1 MRQQIRNNQGAL
13 SVKNYLVTA
22 LIALVFGF
30 AGAWLWSASGLGNEQ
45 TREYL
50 VANPQILPE
59 MADALQGKQAADRLA
74 QIGDQVRTP
83 FPGAVLGNPKGSKVL
98 VKFTDYGCT
107 YCRQSVGDV
116 ERLIRADPNLKVVIR
131 EWPIFEGSE
140 DAARMALAA
149 AAQNRYAPFHRALFA
164 LGSPTPENVD
174 RAARQA
180 GLDLTAATAFIKTD
194 AVERELAQNMAF
206 AKALGFTGTP
216 SWIAGD
222 EVVQGA
228 VGYDQLAQ
236 ALEIGGA

>member
-1 MRQQIRNNQGAL
+1 M
-13 SVKNYLVTA
+13 KNYLVTA

-30 AGAWLWSASGLGNEQ
+30 AGAWLWSVTGLGNGQ

-59 MADALQGKQAADRLA
+59 MADALQNKQSQDRLA
-74 QIGDQVRTP
+74 EIGGQVRTP
-83 FPGAVLGNPKGSKVL
+83 FPGAVLGNPKGGKVL

-149 AAQNRYAPFHRALFA
+149 AAQNRYAQFHHALFA
-164 LGSPTPENVD
+164 LGNPTPENVD

-180 GLDLTAATAFIKTD
+180 GLDLAAATSFMQTE

-216 SWIAGD
+216 SWVAGD
-222 EVVQGA
+222 AVEQGA
-228 VGYDQLAQ
+228 VGYDRLAEV
-236 ALEIGGA
+236 LGIGG

>member
-1 MRQQIRNNQGAL
+1 M
-13 SVKNYLVTA
+13 KNYLVTA
-22 LIALVFGF
+22 LIAVVFGF
-30 AGAWLWSASGLGNEQ
+30 AGAWLWSASGLGHQQ

-59 MADALQGKQAADRLA
+59 MAEALQHEQSQDRLA
-74 QIGDQVRTP
+74 QVGDQVRTP

-116 ERLIRADPNLKVVIR
+116 ERLIRADPDLKVVIR

-149 AAQNRYAPFHRALFA
+149 AAQNRYAQFHHALFA
-164 LGSPTPENVD
+164 LGNPTPENVD

-180 GLDLTAATAFIKTD
+180 GLDLTAATSFMQTE

-216 SWIAGD
+216 SWVAGD
-222 EVVQGA
+222 AVEQGA
-228 VGYDQLAQ
+228 VGYDRLAEV
-236 ALEIGGA
+236 LGIDS

>member
-1 MRQQIRNNQGAL
+1 M
-13 SVKNYLVTA
+13 KNYLVTA
-22 LIALVFGF
+22 LIAVIFGF
-30 AGAWLWSASGLGNEQ
+30 AGAWLWSASGLGHQQ

-59 MADALQGKQAADRLA
+59 MAEALQHEQSQDRLA
-74 QIGDQVRTP
+74 QVGDQVRTP

-116 ERLIRADPNLKVVIR
+116 ERLIRADPDLKVVIR

-149 AAQNRYAPFHRALFA
+149 AAQNRYAQFHHALFA
-164 LGSPTPENVD
+164 LGNPTPENVD

-180 GLDLTAATAFIKTD
+180 GLDLTAATSFMQTE

-216 SWIAGD
+216 SWVAGD
-222 EVVQGA
+222 AVEQGA
-228 VGYDQLAQ
+228 VGYDRLAEV
-236 ALEIGGA
+236 LGIGS